1 MKVSFIFS
9 QTDSKFNKNYTNITS
24 ALENAGNKV
33 SVIKLNEVSTEPEQA
48 KKEYQKIINS
58 IKKSD
63 FIVIETSVQASIIGF
78 LMSTAINEKK
88 PILAL
93 SDEKL
98 GKDSESFW
106 NYAIKNKLLSCK
118 TYSLKNI
125 NEVIAEFLNSVKKI
139 IDTKFILIISPEID
153 SYLEWASE
161 NRRMHKA
168 QVVRRAVEE
177 IMSLD
182 KEYKKFITSTK
193 K

>member
-9 QTDSKFNKNYTNITS
+9 QTDSKFNKNYANITS
-24 ALENAGNKV
+24 ALENSGNKV
-33 SVIKLNEVSTEPEQA
+33 SVIKLNEVSAEPEQA
-48 KKEYQKIINS
+48 KKEYQKIINF

-153 SYLEWASE
+153 SYLEWASD

>member
-24 ALENAGNKV
+24 ALENSGNKV

-153 SYLEWASE
+153 SYLEWASD

>member
-106 NYAIKNKLLSCK
+106 NYAIKNKLLACK

>member
-153 SYLEWASE
+153 SYLEWASD